1 MKLWDSIDALLRSP
15 FRPDLI
21 RGWDLSRTFRA
32 NTKAIDIDIERN
44 EALIQSFKLRPST
57 LQMTAFGQEEDQWNS
72 ETSGFESVTA
82 MQAWCN
88 EAAQKEPSLF
98 RHLLVPFEEGQV
110 VRFKDKL
117 TDVQW
122 KSIGELSSSEKK
134 ALRWDYHQWRARVSE
149 YIDSERRPIGFA
161 VPGSNGPTNSAPF
174 EPAHVKLFAGT
185 RENGDEVWSIVWG
198 MNLDNEK
205 ENFLPSYASRGSAT
219 ASGIEGGQDSVRD
232 KGSFGDRFRTPINE
246 PARERLR
253 RPLQCLGA
261 DLSTCK

>member
-1 MKLWDSIDALLRSP
+1 
-15 FRPDLI
+15 
-21 RGWDLSRTFRA
+21 
-32 NTKAIDIDIERN
+32 
-44 EALIQSFKLRPST
+44 
-57 LQMTAFGQEEDQWNS
+57 MTDVWTGRKSQWNS

-88 EAAQKEPSLF
+88 EAAQNEPSLF

-122 KSIGELSSSEKK
+122 KSIGELSPSEKK

-219 ASGIEGGQDSVRD
+219 ASGIEGGQDSLGD
-232 KGSFGDRFRTPINE
+232 KGSSADRFRTPINE
-246 PARERLR
+246 PAREAAAPTEFNASDLTDRRAREGDFQLWFLR
-253 RPLQCLGA
+253 NRQWIAAVAFGTLTLGI
-261 DLSTCK
+261 LRMILWP